1 MVTIQPKI
9 EKVVLDDSYGKF
21 IVEPLERGYGVTV
34 GNSLRR
40 VLLSSLTGAAV
51 TYIKIG
57 GILHEFSTIPG
68 VLEDVTDI
76 VLNLKGLRLKLA
88 TSSSQILYLEAK
100 GKGDVT
106 AGNIKPNSEVEIL
119 DPSWHIAT
127 ITDKNAKL
135 SMEIGVGKGK
145 GYVPAEKHKLEEDI
159 GIIPIDSIFSPVKKV
174 NFTVEDTRVG
184 QFTDYN
190 RLILEVWV
198 DGSITPDEA
207 VSQAAKILLDYLSIF
222 RDITL
227 PSPPEV
233 VIPTEG
239 VMEPAKRILSTPL
252 EEMDFS
258 VRTSR
263 CFKKAKIITLEDLVR
278 RRESELMSVRNFGK
292 TSLDEVKEKLVKINL
307 SLKEEEDKS

>member
-1 MVTIQPKI
+1 MTIQPKI

-21 IVEPLERGYGVTV
+21 VVEPLERGYGVTV

-51 TYIKIG
+51 TYVKIE

-68 VLEDVTDI
+68 ILEDVTDI
-76 VLNLKGLRLKLA
+76 VLNLKGLGLELA

-100 GKGDVT
+100 GKGEVT
-106 AGNIKPNSEVEIL
+106 AANIRPNSEVKIL

-174 NFTVEDTRVG
+174 NFTVEDARVG

-207 VSQAAKILLDYLSIF
+207 VSQAAKILLDYLGVF

-227 PSPPEV
+227 PSPPKV

-239 VMEPAKRILSTPL
+239 VMEPAKKVLSTLL

-278 RRESELMSVRNFGK
+278 KRESDLMSVRNFGK
-292 TSLDEVKEKLVKINL
+292 TSLDEVKEKLAKI
-307 SLKEEEDKS
+307 SLFLREEEDKS

>member
-1 MVTIQPKI
+1 MMTIQPKI
-9 EKVVLDDSYGKF
+9 EKVALDDSYGKF
-21 IVEPLERGYGVTV
+21 VVEPLERGYGMTV

-51 TYIKIG
+51 TYVKIE

-68 VLEDVTDI
+68 ILEDVTDI
-76 VLNLKGLRLKLA
+76 VLNLKGLGLKLA
-88 TSSSQILYLEAK
+88 TSSSQILCLEAK
-100 GKGDVT
+100 GKGEVT
-106 AGNIKPNSEVEIL
+106 AANIKPNSEVEIL
-119 DPSWHIAT
+119 DPNWHIAT

-159 GIIPIDSIFSPVKKV
+159 GIIPIDSIFSPVKRV
-174 NFTVEDTRVG
+174 NFAVEDTRVG

-207 VSQAAKILLDYLSIF
+207 VSQAAKILLDYLGVF
-222 RDITL
+222 RDIIL
-227 PSPPEV
+227 PSPPKV
-233 VIPTEG
+233 VIPAEG
-239 VMEPAKRILSTPL
+239 VMEPAKKVLSTLL

-278 RRESELMSVRNFGK
+278 KRENELMSVRNFGK
-292 TSLDEVKEKLVKINL
+292 TSLEEVKEKLAKINL
-307 SLKEEEDKS
+307 FLREEEDKS

>member
-1 MVTIQPKI
+1 MTIQPKI

-21 IVEPLERGYGVTV
+21 VVEPLERGYGVTV

-51 TYIKIG
+51 TYVKIE

-68 VLEDVTDI
+68 ILEDVTDI
-76 VLNLKGLRLKLA
+76 VLNLKGLGLELA

-100 GKGDVT
+100 GKGEVT
-106 AGNIKPNSEVEIL
+106 AANIKPNSEVKIL

-174 NFTVEDTRVG
+174 NFTVEDARVG

-207 VSQAAKILLDYLSIF
+207 VSQAAKILLDYLGVF

-227 PSPPEV
+227 PSPPKV

-239 VMEPAKRILSTPL
+239 VMEPAKKVLSTLL

-278 RRESELMSVRNFGK
+278 KRESDLMSVRNFGK
-292 TSLDEVKEKLVKINL
+292 TSLDEVKEKLAKI
-307 SLKEEEDKS
+307 SLFLREEEDKS